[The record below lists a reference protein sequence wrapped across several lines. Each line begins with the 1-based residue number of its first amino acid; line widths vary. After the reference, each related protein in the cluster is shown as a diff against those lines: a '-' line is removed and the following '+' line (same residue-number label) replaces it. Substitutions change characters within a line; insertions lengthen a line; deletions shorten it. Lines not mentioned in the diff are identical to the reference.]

1 MPALDQAHMQGLI
14 DAGQAAVTTTDKGRA
29 LEDLI
34 CYVFDILP
42 GIAVTHRNELNQF
55 HTEEIDVALL
65 NDSLNYMPINIL
77 IECKNWSNAVSS
89 IEVAWFLTK
98 LRNRGLDFGIL
109 ISPLG
114 ITGNQVEL
122 TAANFEV
129 ASALKERRRLI
140 IITTDEILGL
150 TDTDELEQLIKVK
163 ICDLV
168 VKGAIS

>member
-1 MPALDQAHMQGLI
+1 MPALDQNLMQGI
-14 DAGQAAVTTTDKGRA
+14 VDAGNAAVTTTDKGRA

-34 CYVFDILP
+34 CYIFDILP
-42 GIAVTHRNELNQF
+42 GIAITHRNELNEF

-65 NDSLNYMPINIL
+65 NDGLNYMPINIL
-77 IECKNWSNAVSS
+77 VECKNWSNAVSS

-109 ISPLG
+109 VSPLG
-114 ITGNQVEL
+114 ITGNQVDL

-140 IITTDEILGL
+140 IITTAEILGL
-150 TDTDELEQLIKVK
+150 SNTDELEQLIKLK

-168 VKGAIS
+168 VKGSIT